1 MLRVM
6 NIKLMRDL
14 WRQRI
19 QCLAIVMIVAC
30 GVASQITSFSL
41 IATLNSAM
49 QVYYE
54 SSRFPDLFV
63 HMEAL
68 PISQVDRL
76 RSISGITAIQPRI
89 VVDCPLQVSEEPDD
103 PATAT
108 LIAVPEAFD
117 GSLNRLVIRR
127 GKQMSELTRN
137 EILVSEVFAEARR
150 LKMGAILHVTVQGE
164 RRELKV
170 GGIAISPEYL
180 FQIRD
185 GAGVPDNRRFA
196 VLWMRYEDL
205 ALATNLSGMFNDV
218 VMTRKDVSP
227 FIVKERIAQVLA
239 NGSTLSMTE
248 REMQVSHRYTVN
260 AIRQLYSVAIVPPA
274 IFLAVASFLIYI
286 ATSRLVKMERENIA
300 MQRAFGYSAWD
311 VGIHYF
317 KYVMLVVMVGCL
329 AGILG
334 GILLATKA
342 IGIYNE
348 IYRFPELPLC
358 VSSGSLAFSIFASS
372 VAGWVGG
379 GYSVWSVASMPP
391 AQGLRPEPPAS
402 YRLSWYDQVAA
413 WLMLSPISRMVL
425 RGLGRWPLR
434 TALGVLGI
442 ALGIG
447 VMILGSYTQ
456 GAISYVVDF
465 EFYLTRRYDVM
476 VQFVPGTSE
485 AAIDELQRFPGVL
498 YPEGFESGRF
508 LIRSGHIDRCV
519 TVLGI
524 SEDHTLMQPVTLD
537 LRPVQLHGHGIA
549 LSSKLAQAL
558 KVEIGSTVEV
568 VPLSSQKKPMEL
580 RVEYLV
586 TDYAGLNAYVT
597 LADFQRWY
605 RDGESVQGALL
616 QVDSNQMHGITRA
629 LHQCPKVMAVT
640 IKNAALENFQAND
653 SKNLLLFRVF
663 NMLFSS
669 VIGIGAVYSVASIS
683 MIERQRDLAL
693 LRVLGYSAAETGRVL
708 IGELLVMS
716 AMAIPV
722 GCFSGYL
729 FATIAT
735 WMLNSETQ
743 RIPLLVQP
751 EAYGSSVVV
760 SLASCLISAFIIQ
773 HRVNNLD
780 CIAQLKS
787 KD

>member
-1 MLRVM
+1 M
-6 NIKLMRDL
+6 NANTVQYRLQEVSKVYHLD
-14 WRQRI
+14 
-19 QCLAIVMIVAC
+19 
-30 GVASQITSFSL
+30 GV
-41 IATLNSAM
+41 
-49 QVYYE
+49 
-54 SSRFPDLFV
+54 DV
-63 HMEAL
+63 HA
-68 PISQVDRL
+68 L
-76 RSISGITAIQPRI
+76 RSIDLTIDRGELIVLLGPSGSGKSTLLNLLGGLDRPSTGTVHYGDEDLSKA
-89 VVDCPLQVSEEPDD
+89 DD
-103 PATAT
+103 RT
-108 LIAVPEAFD
+108 
-117 GSLNRLVIRR
+117 
-127 GKQMSELTRN
+127 LTR
-137 EILVSEVFAEARR
+137 F
-150 LKMGAILHVTVQGE
+150 
-164 RRELKV
+164 RRERL
-170 GGIAISPEYL
+170 GFI
-180 FQIRD
+180 FQS
-185 GAGVPDNRRFA
+185 F
-196 VLWMRYEDL
+196 LWMRYEDL
-205 ALATNLSGMFNDV
+205 SLATNLSGMFNDV
-218 VMTRKDVSP
+218 VMTTRKDVSP
-227 FIVKERIAQVLA
+227 LIVKERIAQVLSS
-239 NGSTLSMTE
+239 GSTLSMTE

-260 AIRQLYSVAIVPPA
+260 AIQQLYSVAIVPPA

-317 KYVMLVVMVGCL
+317 RYVMLVVMVGCL

-358 VSSGSLAFSIFASS
+358 VSSGSIVFSILASS

-402 YRLSWYDQVAA
+402 YRLSWYDRVAA

-456 GAISYVVDF
+456 GAISHVVDF
-465 EFYLTRRYDVM
+465 EFFLTRRYDVM

-485 AAIDELQRFPGVL
+485 TAINELQRFPGVL

-508 LIRSGHIDRCV
+508 LIRSGHYDRCV

-524 SEDHTLMQPVTLD
+524 SEDHLLMQPVTQD
-537 LRPVQLHGHGIA
+537 LRPVQLHVHGIA
-549 LSSKLAQAL
+549 LSNKLAQAL

-586 TDYAGLNAYVT
+586 TDYAGLNAYMT

-616 QVDSNQMHGITRA
+616 QVDSHQMHGITRA

-640 IKNAALENFQAND
+640 IKSAALENFQAND

-729 FATIAT
+729 FAAIAT

-743 RIPLLVQP
+743 RIPLLV
-751 EAYGSSVVV
+751 
-760 SLASCLISAFIIQ
+760 
-773 HRVNNLD
+773 
-780 CIAQLKS
+780 
-787 KD
+787 